1 MNPFARA
8 SVVVR
13 CVVSV
18 AVLLSGGC
26 AMGPDFRQPAAPDA
40 QQYTRGA
47 QPTATASAGGTNGT
61 AQSFA
66 VVPAAPYMWWTTFG
80 CAPLDR
86 LVDAA
91 LRNSPTLEAARAR
104 LRQAEENYRAEAGQV
119 LLPAVD
125 ASLSATRKQ
134 VDLSSVGLPNV
145 ASPGPFTLYDASVSV
160 SYALDLFG
168 ANRRALEATRA
179 HVDYDG
185 YELEAARLTL
195 AGNVV
200 SAAIR
205 RASLQRQ
212 IRLTQ
217 EIERYEAR
225 RLEIMEGR
233 MRAGGLAEFDVR
245 AQRALLAQTRAALAP
260 LETQHAQ
267 AEHRLA
273 VLTGEAPSVA
283 AFDDIALEAIRLPAD
298 LPLTL
303 PSTLARERPDIRAA
317 EALLHEASANV
328 GVATANLYPQIVI
341 SAGAGSER
349 RHIRNLLD
357 SLNVWNV
364 GASLTQP
371 IFHGGALHAQ
381 RRAAMAAY
389 DAALADYRE
398 TVLGA
403 LQQVADV
410 LRALQ
415 HDAIALAERDRAAR
429 QQQGRA
435 DIAASRHAAGGISEA
450 ELIEAQRAALDTL
463 LDRTKAEAD
472 RLSDT
477 AALFQSLGG
486 TPLDGAAPI
495 ARKRVR

>member
-1 MNPFARA
+1 MKLLARA
-8 SVVVR
+8 SIIGLLVR
-13 CVVSV
+13 GFGV
-18 AVLLSGGC
+18 VLLSGC
-26 AMGPDFRQPAAPDA
+26 AVGPDFRQPDAPGT
-40 QQYTRGA
+40 QQYTRGS
-47 QPTATASAGGTNGT
+47 QPAATASAEAENGAAQLFAT
-61 AQSFA
+61 A
-66 VVPAAPYMWWTTFG
+66 PAAPYTWWTAFG

-104 LRQAEENYRAEAGQV
+104 LRQAEENYRAEAGEV

-125 ASLSATRKQ
+125 ANLSATRKQ

-179 HVDYDG
+179 RVDYQA

-200 SAAIR
+200 STAIR

-233 MRAGGLAEFDVR
+233 LRAGGLAEFDVR

-260 LETQHAQ
+260 LEAQYAQ

-273 VLTGEAPSVA
+273 VLTGEAPA
-283 AFDDIALEAIRLPAD
+283 AAVLDDISLDAIRLPAD
-298 LPLTL
+298 VPLTL

-364 GASLTQP
+364 GANLTQP
-371 IFHGGALHAQ
+371 IFHGVALRAE
-381 RRAAMAAY
+381 RRAAVAAY
-389 DAALADYRE
+389 EAALADYRE
-398 TVLGA
+398 TVLDA

-415 HDAIALAERDRAAR
+415 HDADALAGRDVAAR

-435 DIAASRHAAGGISEA
+435 DIAVARHEAGGMSEA
-450 ELIEAQRAALDTL
+450 EMVEAQREALDTL

-477 AALFQSLGG
+477 AALFQALGG
-486 TPLDGAAPI
+486 VPLDSASDVAQ
-495 ARKRVR
+495 KEVR